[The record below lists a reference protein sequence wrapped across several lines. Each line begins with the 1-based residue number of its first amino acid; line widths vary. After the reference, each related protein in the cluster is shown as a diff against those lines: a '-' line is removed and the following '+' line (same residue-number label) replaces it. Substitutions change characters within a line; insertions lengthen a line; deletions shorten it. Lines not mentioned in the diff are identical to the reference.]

1 LPRLARADEIAGLGV
16 GVSGHLPLL
25 VGLTGGIA
33 SGKSLVAR
41 LFSECGAVVIDTDE
55 LARQVVAP
63 GAPGLERVRAEFGN
77 DVIAGDGSLD
87 RAALRQRVF
96 RDPDLRR
103 RLESILHP
111 LILDALSAASKD
123 AGGQYQVLVIPLLVE
138 SGLKSR
144 VDRVLVVDCS
154 EAEQVR
160 RLIARDGE
168 SGEGARRILAAQADR
183 AARLS
188 AADDV
193 IVNQGSQ
200 SELRPLVERL
210 DRFYRNLA
218 EQGNYSAPGMRLP

>member
-1 LPRLARADEIAGLGV
+1 LPRLARADEITGLGV

-96 RDPDLRR
+96 RDPDLRH

-154 EAEQVR
+154 
-160 RLIARDGE
+160 
-168 SGEGARRILAAQADR
+168 
-183 AARLS
+183 
-188 AADDV
+188 
-193 IVNQGSQ
+193 
-200 SELRPLVERL
+200 
-210 DRFYRNLA
+210 
-218 EQGNYSAPGMRLP
+218 